1 MKKNNK
7 LKYIA
12 MTSVSIFSLATVFV
26 ATFAWFTVARNV
38 DTNGSGFEVVSYDGL
53 IKSASAHMFKELD
66 SDGNYVFYDSSE
78 DSSKVIDYTV
88 NEKTG
93 QITSSNSATISFGTY
108 DTLMPQDAYAVM
120 FLIEVDSNIA
130 NSRSNGIKVTPS
142 TTTTE
147 AENLANKEN
156 FKQEDNPM
164 SSIVDFFYGSN
175 ASSTMTVTKPDSRQQ
190 FLTFTS
196 TTETSYKQT
205 LDGNSYTAFDGDS
218 YFLQI
223 VCEYNISNIESIYTI
238 NEDNEILSIS
248 EDNTD
253 ISYKQDW
260 KITIS

>member
-1 MKKNNK
+1 
-7 LKYIA
+7 

-66 SDGNYVFYDSSE
+66 SSGNYVFYDSSE
-78 DSSKVIDYTV
+78 DSSKVINYTV

-93 QITSSNSATISFGTY
+93 QITSTNLETMSFGTY

-130 NSRSNGIKVTPS
+130 SSRSNGVKVTPS

-147 AENLANKEN
+147 DKNLSKSSN
-156 FKQEDNPM
+156 FKSDGSNPM
-164 SSIVDFFYGSN
+164 SSIIDFFYNST
-175 ASSTMTVTKPDSRQQ
+175 SSISTTVTKPDSTSKQQ
-190 FLTFTS
+190 FLTFNS
-196 TTETSYKQT
+196 LSDTEYKQT
-205 LDGNSYTAFDGDS
+205 LDGNSYTTFEGDS
-218 YFLQI
+218 YYLQI
-223 VCEYNISNIESIYTI
+223 VCEYNISNIENIYSI
-238 NEDNEILSIS
+238 NVDNDALSLS
-248 EDNTD
+248 GDGTSD